1 MTKPM
6 FADKYRVC
14 EGAEGYFKVQKL
26 KKISTLKLFL
36 CRKCKDQW
44 VNHKGD
50 MYEWVN
56 YSMSDRLSLEKAE
69 YNMKYWASR
78 TDGNYETGGAM
89 F

>member
-6 FADKYRVC
+6 FADKYRVI

-26 KKISTLKLFL
+26 KKISILKLFL
-36 CRKCKDQW
+36 CRKCKDKW
-44 VNHKGD
+44 VNHEGD

-56 YSMSDRLSLEKAE
+56 YSVSDRLSLEEAN
-69 YNMKYWASR
+69 YQMKHCMAMA
-78 TDGNYETGGAM
+78 DGNYETGGAM